1 MVKITDV
8 LAAMVEGQARAAEW
22 EAEFNAQFF
31 GPLMM
36 AQQVQQFLSM
46 PHEAHKQMPPEMFQ
60 QMAGHADRMSQMVPP
75 TGGQDGQG
83 Y

>member
-31 GPLMM
+31 GPLAL
-36 AQQVQQFLSM
+36 AQQVQQFLAM
-46 PHEAHKQMPPEMFQ
+46 PHADRQQMPPEMFQ
-60 QMAGHADRMSQMVPP
+60 QMAGHADRMSQLVPP
-75 TGGQDGQG
+75 TTGGNL
-83 Y
+83 